1 MPKLKEYDCSNK
13 RLIKSNVCLTLHPS
27 HMSNAE
33 KRYHILNIAEKLFAS
48 KGFNGTSVRD
58 IAEAAHVNI
67 SMISYYFGSK
77 EGLMQALFEERT
89 GHILPK
95 LEQLINNKSLSPFQ
109 KVEILID
116 DYVARA
122 QQKLLFYRVLVQE
135 QMLEKNPIITD
146 LINNLKQKNTELL

>member
-1 MPKLKEYDCSNK
+1 MATL
-13 RLIKSNVCLTLHPS
+13 LTLELTPLA
-27 HMSNAE
+27 AE
-33 KRYHILNIAEKLFAS
+33 S
-48 KGFNGTSVRD
+48 CVS
-58 IAEAAHVNI
+58 AAGV
-67 SMISYYFGSK
+67 GSP
-77 EGLMQALFEERT
+77 ELPVFEERT

-146 LINNLKQKNTELL
+146 LINNIKQKNTNLNFLLVRCNFDSYFIVVLYVVFSVKIGM